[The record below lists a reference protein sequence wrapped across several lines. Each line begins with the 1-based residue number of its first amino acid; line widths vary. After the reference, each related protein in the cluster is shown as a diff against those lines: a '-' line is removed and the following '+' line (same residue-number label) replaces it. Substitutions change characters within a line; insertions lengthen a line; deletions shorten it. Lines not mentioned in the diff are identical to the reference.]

1 MCNVK
6 VVLFK
11 VKNKTRMPTII
22 ITASSILY
30 WRYLR
35 GRREKKILNCPYF
48 QGDSQIKW
56 DPAIIEELL
65 CCQCSKDNV
74 HKYLLLNPWGIP
86 ASYIFL
92 HCGVC
97 FGLNK
102 STSYLWLHL
111 HVLLQWSKSLKF
123 TSNKGNSMICHPR
136 AQILQSRIYMRI
148 TRRPYRSWH
157 KRPLQASTIQQT
169 DKETQETTQASALFS
184 ISALGGFS
192 SINSEISLNCHLVWE
207 QRFLLGLPG
216 TILVHSGTLNFG
228 SRSTFSNMTYASSQ
242 GFILSC
248 WPFTIIL
255 LSALYCKSSLCLL
268 FCKECGY
275 IIRSI
280 NVFK

>member
-35 GRREKKILNCPYF
+35 GRRETKILNCPYF

-56 DPAIIEELL
+56 DPAIIEVLL

-97 FGLNK
+97 FCLNK

-111 HVLLQWSKSLKF
+111 HVLLQWSKNLKF
-123 TSNKGNSMICHPR
+123 TSNIIISWNPTNTTVLISHFRKEVDEAYWARVVFPDVAAKNQNQFVRSLN
-136 AQILQSRIYMRI
+136 LQSL
-148 TRRPYRSWH
+148 W
-157 KRPLQASTIQQT
+157 
-169 DKETQETTQASALFS
+169 
-184 ISALGGFS
+184 
-192 SINSEISLNCHLVWE
+192 CC
-207 QRFLLGLPG
+207 FL
-216 TILVHSGTLNFG
+216 
-228 SRSTFSNMTYASSQ
+228 TFT
-242 GFILSC
+242 G
-248 WPFTIIL
+248 
-255 LSALYCKSSLCLL
+255 LCL
-268 FCKECGY
+268 E
-275 IIRSI
+275 SAESAS
-280 NVFK
+280 